1 MAIVPPIKSFRPIT
15 EISRMPLPIAHAC
28 IGASVATAAARCLSA
43 KNATRLQ
50 IAGAVLAIVPDFDFF
65 FVWVLGMAGWHRAF
79 AHSIAFSVAVAAV
92 VALAFGT
99 DWRRALPVLSAAM
112 ASHGLLDYLTS
123 RLAPGP
129 ALLWPF
135 SSRRYG
141 AGLIDYLDFSIRVR
155 NPFEFLV
162 LIVEVSM
169 VEALVFIPAFLAM
182 RLVVNKLGSAKGR
195 EVAINQETV

>member
-79 AHSIAFSVAVAAV
+79 AHSIVFSVVAVS
-92 VALAFGT
+92 LDNIKFG
-99 DWRRALPVLSAAM
+99 
-112 ASHGLLDYLTS
+112 
-123 RLAPGP
+123 
-129 ALLWPF
+129 
-135 SSRRYG
+135 
-141 AGLIDYLDFSIRVR
+141 
-155 NPFEFLV
+155 
-162 LIVEVSM
+162 
-169 VEALVFIPAFLAM
+169 
-182 RLVVNKLGSAKGR
+182 
-195 EVAINQETV
+195 